1 MISISIGLWSLRDSE
16 LMYEA
21 VHIRTTTVL
30 SQSTCYLIPPGC
42 PSKVAGSSKVESS
55 SAEIPEI
62 SYFVKFSI
70 SGLKNLSTVDS

>member
-30 SQSTCYLIPPGC
+30 SQSTCYFIPPQ
-42 PSKVAGSSKVESS
+42 VAGSSKVESS
-55 SAEIPEI
+55 SAKKTEI

-70 SGLKNLSTVDS
+70 SGLIVIHGWFA